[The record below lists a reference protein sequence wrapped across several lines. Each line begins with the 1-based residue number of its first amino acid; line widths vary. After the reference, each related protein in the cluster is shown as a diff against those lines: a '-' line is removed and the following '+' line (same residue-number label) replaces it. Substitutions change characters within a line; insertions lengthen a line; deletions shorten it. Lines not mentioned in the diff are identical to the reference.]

1 MADPLN
7 LDLLDDLASFASPV
21 VTKRLST
28 NPEPIPVPA
37 EESAE
42 GVCLFVDVTGFTPM
56 TERLATRGAAGA
68 EEMASILNT
77 YFGPA
82 VNITVAHGGEIVDF
96 AGDAMLMVFWGNKGD
111 LRPPAVLSMQC
122 AGALHDFVATNPGGE
137 QLSIK
142 VTGAAGKLKVL
153 HVGGVDGRKRSVLVG
168 GAITELRSLDATAE
182 PGQTVVGASIAAL
195 LDDAFTTA
203 EAASG
208 AVRITGTPARKIVP
222 PVVPPHLGTE
232 AGAALREY
240 VPEIAWRRLEGGQAD
255 WLGEFRRI
263 TSVFINLIG
272 VDYTAADPAERLND
286 VLVPIQKVVHHYGGR
301 VHQLIEADKGTV
313 LLAAFGLP
321 PAAHED
327 DPSRAVMAALEVE
340 NAVADQG
347 LRSAIGITTGGIFFG
362 PVGGLARR
370 DYMVLGDVVNL
381 AARLMQ
387 SAVDDIL
394 CDATT
399 AEAFDRIEYD
409 LLDPLVLKGL
419 DTPVTPYRPHG
430 DAPRTVRS
438 RAESGPVFGRD
449 SEISLLE
456 RSLDDLGSR
465 GQGGVIVLEGEAGI
479 GKSRLIEFL
488 IAKAAEHD
496 FRVFSGAGSAIE
508 DSTPY
513 FGWRSILRD
522 ALGLSDVPQNPGAI
536 RRHVLRLFRVE
547 SLTMSDAPLL
557 NDVLQLQLPHNPEP
571 GSASDEVRTRHTRAL
586 LVDLVEGAKAADPLV
601 IIIDDCQWLD
611 SASWALL
618 GDAVHRLPG
627 TLFVVAT
634 RPITA
639 PGPEELSQIKVG
651 ARHMLLDGLSAEATL
666 QMVESD
672 LGVNGLPE
680 SVETLII
687 ERAGGHPFFSEE
699 IALSLVDVGV
709 ITIDGHNAALGAD
722 PADLNRIV
730 PPGTVQNVV
739 TSRIDQL
746 DAGAQFVLRIAS
758 VIGRTFDA
766 DLLTAVYP
774 IADDREEVT
783 RHLLVLEER
792 GLIRREEGAS
802 GEVLA
807 FRHAITRD
815 VAYESILYSQRRHLH
830 RAVAAELEA
839 SYEDHRGLDPIL
851 AHHWERAAGDGTDDG
866 EALHK
871 AEGYL
876 TESGLGALRHGAFIE
891 ARDFLKRALAVQ
903 ERAPEGNDSLRTLE
917 ILKHLGTAT
926 FATSGY
932 GASETRAIFERAYA
946 MAEGRVSPS

>member
-82 VNITVAHGGEIVDF
+82 
-96 AGDAMLMVFWGNKGD
+96 
-111 LRPPAVLSMQC
+111 
-122 AGALHDFVATNPGGE
+122 
-137 QLSIK
+137 
-142 VTGAAGKLKVL
+142 
-153 HVGGVDGRKRSVLVG
+153 
-168 GAITELRSLDATAE
+168 
-182 PGQTVVGASIAAL
+182 L

-203 EAASG
+203 EAALG

-240 VPEIAWRRLEGGQAD
+240 VPKIAWRRLEGGQAD

-449 SEISLLE
+449 SKISLLE
-456 RSLDDLGSR
+456 
-465 GQGGVIVLEGEAGI
+465 
-479 GKSRLIEFL
+479 
-488 IAKAAEHD
+488 
-496 FRVFSGAGSAIE
+496 
-508 DSTPY
+508 
-513 FGWRSILRD
+513 
-522 ALGLSDVPQNPGAI
+522 
-536 RRHVLRLFRVE
+536 
-547 SLTMSDAPLL
+547 
-557 NDVLQLQLPHNPEP
+557 
-571 GSASDEVRTRHTRAL
+571 
-586 LVDLVEGAKAADPLV
+586 
-601 IIIDDCQWLD
+601 
-611 SASWALL
+611 
-618 GDAVHRLPG
+618 
-627 TLFVVAT
+627 
-634 RPITA
+634 
-639 PGPEELSQIKVG
+639 
-651 ARHMLLDGLSAEATL
+651 
-666 QMVESD
+666 
-672 LGVNGLPE
+672 
-680 SVETLII
+680 
-687 ERAGGHPFFSEE
+687 
-699 IALSLVDVGV
+699 
-709 ITIDGHNAALGAD
+709 
-722 PADLNRIV
+722 
-730 PPGTVQNVV
+730 
-739 TSRIDQL
+739 
-746 DAGAQFVLRIAS
+746 
-758 VIGRTFDA
+758 
-766 DLLTAVYP
+766 
-774 IADDREEVT
+774 
-783 RHLLVLEER
+783 
-792 GLIRREEGAS
+792 
-802 GEVLA
+802 
-807 FRHAITRD
+807 
-815 VAYESILYSQRRHLH
+815 
-830 RAVAAELEA
+830 
-839 SYEDHRGLDPIL
+839 
-851 AHHWERAAGDGTDDG
+851 
-866 EALHK
+866 
-871 AEGYL
+871 
-876 TESGLGALRHGAFIE
+876 
-891 ARDFLKRALAVQ
+891 
-903 ERAPEGNDSLRTLE
+903 
-917 ILKHLGTAT
+917 
-926 FATSGY
+926 
-932 GASETRAIFERAYA
+932 
-946 MAEGRVSPS
+946 

>member
-1 MADPLN
+1 
-7 LDLLDDLASFASPV
+7 
-21 VTKRLST
+21 
-28 NPEPIPVPA
+28 
-37 EESAE
+37 
-42 GVCLFVDVTGFTPM
+42 
-56 TERLATRGAAGA
+56 
-68 EEMASILNT
+68 
-77 YFGPA
+77 
-82 VNITVAHGGEIVDF
+82 
-96 AGDAMLMVFWGNKGD
+96 
-111 LRPPAVLSMQC
+111 
-122 AGALHDFVATNPGGE
+122 
-137 QLSIK
+137 
-142 VTGAAGKLKVL
+142 
-153 HVGGVDGRKRSVLVG
+153 
-168 GAITELRSLDATAE
+168 
-182 PGQTVVGASIAAL
+182 
-195 LDDAFTTA
+195 
-203 EAASG
+203 
-208 AVRITGTPARKIVP
+208 
-222 PVVPPHLGTE
+222 
-232 AGAALREY
+232 
-240 VPEIAWRRLEGGQAD
+240 
-255 WLGEFRRI
+255 
-263 TSVFINLIG
+263 
-272 VDYTAADPAERLND
+272 
-286 VLVPIQKVVHHYGGR
+286 
-301 VHQLIEADKGTV
+301 
-313 LLAAFGLP
+313 
-321 PAAHED
+321 
-327 DPSRAVMAALEVE
+327 
-340 NAVADQG
+340 
-347 LRSAIGITTGGIFFG
+347 
-362 PVGGLARR
+362 
-370 DYMVLGDVVNL
+370 
-381 AARLMQ
+381 
-387 SAVDDIL
+387 
-394 CDATT
+394 
-399 AEAFDRIEYD
+399 
-409 LLDPLVLKGL
+409 
-419 DTPVTPYRPHG
+419 
-430 DAPRTVRS
+430 
-438 RAESGPVFGRD
+438 
-449 SEISLLE
+449 
-456 RSLDDLGSR
+456 
-465 GQGGVIVLEGEAGI
+465 
-479 GKSRLIEFL
+479 
-488 IAKAAEHD
+488 
-496 FRVFSGAGSAIE
+496 
-508 DSTPY
+508 
-513 FGWRSILRD
+513 
-522 ALGLSDVPQNPGAI
+522 
-536 RRHVLRLFRVE
+536 
-547 SLTMSDAPLL
+547 MSDAPLL

-571 GSASDEVRTRHTRAL
+571 GSASDEVRARHTRAL

-699 IALSLVDVGV
+699 ISLSLVDVGV

-839 SYEDHRGLDPIL
+839 SYEDHRGLEPIL

-946 MAEGRVSPS
+946 MAEGRVSPSEMFPILWGQWITAHFSSATEEAVRLGERLIEIAEGEDNDEFRLQAHHSLWTTLTLIPDYERARRHIDEGARLWRPEWHERHSAEYGGHDPGSCARRANALALWTTGYPDRAVTEGLAGIRLAQDHHFSRLSAMLAMAFVHRQRGDLDATHAQAETHTAVALEHGFQGFADWGSILSGWVRGRRGDVAAGITAIEQAASSLAYLDPGYMAMLVDLYLLDGRTDMGLDLVDRLFEVVERKNERSYEPELHRLRGELLLQGGGQGSQAAGKLFSRALEIAVSHGATSFSLRAALSLTRLGRSGDSGRRDVMVLSGLVDTFSEGLDTADVVAARVFLAT

>member
-1 MADPLN
+1 M
-7 LDLLDDLASFASPV
+7 
-21 VTKRLST
+21 
-28 NPEPIPVPA
+28 
-37 EESAE
+37 
-42 GVCLFVDVTGFTPM
+42 
-56 TERLATRGAAGA
+56 
-68 EEMASILNT
+68 
-77 YFGPA
+77 
-82 VNITVAHGGEIVDF
+82 
-96 AGDAMLMVFWGNKGD
+96 
-111 LRPPAVLSMQC
+111 
-122 AGALHDFVATNPGGE
+122 
-137 QLSIK
+137 
-142 VTGAAGKLKVL
+142 
-153 HVGGVDGRKRSVLVG
+153 
-168 GAITELRSLDATAE
+168 
-182 PGQTVVGASIAAL
+182 
-195 LDDAFTTA
+195 
-203 EAASG
+203 
-208 AVRITGTPARKIVP
+208 
-222 PVVPPHLGTE
+222 
-232 AGAALREY
+232 
-240 VPEIAWRRLEGGQAD
+240 
-255 WLGEFRRI
+255 
-263 TSVFINLIG
+263 
-272 VDYTAADPAERLND
+272 
-286 VLVPIQKVVHHYGGR
+286 
-301 VHQLIEADKGTV
+301 
-313 LLAAFGLP
+313 
-321 PAAHED
+321 
-327 DPSRAVMAALEVE
+327 
-340 NAVADQG
+340 
-347 LRSAIGITTGGIFFG
+347 
-362 PVGGLARR
+362 
-370 DYMVLGDVVNL
+370 
-381 AARLMQ
+381 
-387 SAVDDIL
+387 
-394 CDATT
+394 
-399 AEAFDRIEYD
+399 
-409 LLDPLVLKGL
+409 
-419 DTPVTPYRPHG
+419 
-430 DAPRTVRS
+430 
-438 RAESGPVFGRD
+438 
-449 SEISLLE
+449 
-456 RSLDDLGSR
+456 
-465 GQGGVIVLEGEAGI
+465 IVLEEEAGI

-557 NDVLQLQLPHNPEP
+557 NDVLQLQLPHNPKP
-571 GSASDEVRTRHTRAL
+571 GSASDEVRARHTRAL

-651 ARHMLLDGLSAEATL
+651 ARHVLLDGLSAEATL

-680 SVETLII
+680 SVETLVI

-839 SYEDHRGLDPIL
+839 SYEDHRGLEPIL

-946 MAEGRVSPS
+946 MAEGRVSPSEMFPTSGVSGSRPTFHRPPRKPSGLENGSWKSQKARTTMSFGFRPITRCGRRSPSSPTMNAPAAISMREHASGDLSGTNATVQNTAATTRDRVHGEPTHSLYGPRVIRTEPSLKASPVSGWLRTTTSADCPPCWRWLLCTARGATSTPLMPRPKPIPRWLSSMDSKALPTGGRFSPGGSGAGVGMWPPESQPSSKPRPASRTSTPATWRCWSTSIFWMEGPTWALILSIASSKSSSARTSGVTSLSYIASVESCCSREEARDHRPQGNCFPEL